1 MDAIDQYVEDM
12 DEWDTVFDPTDKPEY
27 SHAQLLRFAE
37 LWAERKLEEY
47 KLKIK
52 NNGKTKNED
61 M

>member
-37 LWAERKLEEY
+37 LWAERELKEY